1 MPEERDPALAAW
13 MAAESAAY
21 TAIHALYQRTQGGRF
36 SAPDARIEQIA
47 RLRKEADVRFA
58 SLWGALGTA
67 AQPRVAVAVAGAVA
81 VSPEPVRAVAMGQ
94 LIELRSRAA
103 AEPVEK
109 RRSLG

>member
-67 AQPRVAVAVAGAVA
+67 AQPRVAGAVTA
-81 VSPEPVRAVAMGQ
+81 SPEPVRAVAMGQ
-94 LIELRSRAA
+94 LIELRSRAV

>member
-36 SAPDARIEQIA
+36 SAPDHRIEQIA

-58 SLWGALGTA
+58 SLWGALGAT
-67 AQPRVAVAVAGAVA
+67 AQPRAVVA
-81 VSPEPVRAVAMGQ
+81 PEPVRAVAMGQ
-94 LIELRSRAA
+94 LIELRARAA

>member
-67 AQPRVAVAVAGAVA
+67 AQPRAAVPVA